1 MIFEKHSE
9 MQFIMITFDINVF
22 LYQWKSIVP
31 IQDLLRL
38 EFVLSTIL
46 ADGICINSVHHIC
59 KYSDLY

>member
-9 MQFIMITFDINVF
+9 MQFIMITFYINVF

-38 EFVLSTIL
+38 KFVLSTIL
-46 ADGICINSVHHIC
+46 ADVCITSVHIIY